1 MQAMEAKERVAT
13 KTRMETRQII
23 ESTRLRTP
31 ILNRDNQ
38 KVGGLMKMEKI
49 AAQIRAESSWI
60 KGYEFIK

>member
-31 ILNRDNQ
+31 ILSRDN
-38 KVGGLMKMEKI
+38 
-49 AAQIRAESSWI
+49 
-60 KGYEFIK
+60 